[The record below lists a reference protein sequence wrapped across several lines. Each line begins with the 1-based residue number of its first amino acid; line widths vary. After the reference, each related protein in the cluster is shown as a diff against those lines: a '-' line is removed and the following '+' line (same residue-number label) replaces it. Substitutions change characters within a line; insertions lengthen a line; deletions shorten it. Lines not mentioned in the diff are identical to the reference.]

1 MGLGVRLGP
10 TKTERINT
18 MTPIE
23 DDRVSLVAAAM
34 MTRLLDI
41 KDEKGEYLTERL
53 TVADLWRISAIAVP
67 VVRENLLEEI
77 GRLKGGVP
85 PGLSAD
91 EALAWGSEAVRDHI
105 KGMKKIQAIKE
116 ARSISGMGL
125 KEAKET
131 VEKMEATYKAS
142 GGVAWVL

>member
-1 MGLGVRLGP
+1 
-10 TKTERINT
+10 

-91 EALAWGSEAVRDHI
+91 EALVWGSEAVRDHI

>member
-1 MGLGVRLGP
+1 
-10 TKTERINT
+10 

-34 MTRLLDI
+34 MTRLLVI

-91 EALAWGSEAVRDHI
+91 EALVWGSEAVRDHI